1 MAVIIGN
8 CGYGGRNGL
17 PGGGTAVASVPVSAF
32 AAMPPAVHAELA
44 RRGIA
49 LTELAAVPDLRA
61 GEPLLLAGS
70 YATGEANPTS
80 DLDLLVLTA
89 ESGSR
94 APAGSSNHP
103 SIFGDSYDIRLADL
117 TVNLEYV
124 PQARFLDL
132 CAAVDSARS
141 GPDGPEV
148 GNFQSLELR
157 LAQRV
162 TTGIVLAGADVL
174 DALRGRLHY
183 PTVRASAA
191 ALSFVMTMSLLED
204 TQVLPPPG
212 QLLMLRGAGEWL
224 LRAAINTIGPIT
236 YDTKHLFGRAARLAG
251 APGAPSALAAAE
263 QLIFTERV
271 PVGESVA
278 VLLDHAEDLYRLLAH
293 HPEHRQILDML
304 RPFEPG
310 WRWTGRLFG

>member
-1 MAVIIGN
+1 VG
-8 CGYGGRNGL
+8 
-17 PGGGTAVASVPVSAF
+17 SVPVSAF
-32 AAMPPAVHAELA
+32 DAMPAEVHAELS
-44 RRGIA
+44 RRGIQLA
-49 LTELAAVPDLRA
+49 ELAATVDLRPDEA
-61 GEPLLLAGS
+61 LLLAGS

-94 APAGSSNHP
+94 APKGSSNHP

-124 PQARFLDL
+124 PQSRFLDL
-132 CAAVDSARS
+132 CAAVESARW

-162 TTGIVLAGADVL
+162 TTGIPLVGADLL
-174 DALRGRLHY
+174 DRLREHLHY

-191 ALSFVMTMSLLED
+191 ALSFVMAMSLLED
-204 TQVLPPPG
+204 TQVLQPPG

-224 LRAAINTIGPIT
+224 LRAAINAVGPIT
-236 YDTKHLFGRAARLAG
+236 YDTKHLFPRSARLARE
-251 APGAPSALAAAE
+251 PGAPSALADAE
-263 QLIFTERV
+263 RLVFTERSAV
-271 PVGESVA
+271 AESVA
-278 VLLDHAEDLYRLLAH
+278 VVLDHAQDLYRHLGSD
-293 HPEHRQILDML
+293 PEHEQILDML
-304 RPFEPG
+304 RPFHPG
-310 WRWTGRLFG
+310 WYWTGRIFS